1 MLVALAVI
9 SVASVAGLIGLT
21 LWLRFLLDRLGQV
34 GPG

>member
-21 LWLRFLLDRLGQV
+21 LWLRFLLTVWVR
-34 GPG
+34 